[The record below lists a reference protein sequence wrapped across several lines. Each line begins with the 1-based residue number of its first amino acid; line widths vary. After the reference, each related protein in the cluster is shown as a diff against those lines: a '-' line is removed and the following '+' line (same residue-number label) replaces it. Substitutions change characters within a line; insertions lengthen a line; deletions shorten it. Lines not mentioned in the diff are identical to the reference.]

1 MSTVSEV
8 PLTLTPI
15 RRGAV
20 IDWKATAIAEHSRA
34 QHNAALVKE
43 NARLRTEVD
52 NLNRCVADAYEL
64 CSKHFG
70 TLAAIRAH
78 WSAFFLPR
86 LLR

>member
-1 MSTVSEV
+1 MSTTSEL
-8 PLTLTPI
+8 PPTLIPI
-15 RRGAV
+15 KRGAV
-20 IDWKATAIAEHSRA
+20 IDWKATAIVEHSRA

-52 NLNRCVADAYEL
+52 NLNRSIADAYEL

-78 WSAFFLPR
+78 WSSFLLPR
-86 LLR
+86 GLR